1 MAAFRL
7 DLIGRYLRPHRRTVC
22 LGAVALVIVNMLSV
36 TIPLEVRRVIDD
48 LQGGFA
54 FDDVLR
60 QALWIVVLAS
70 TMGDR
75 AVDLA
80 TTGVRRGPSG
90 RSGAPPEFV

>member
-60 QALWIVVLAS
+60 LRAARQRCADARAESSRRCRASRRSLA
-70 TMGDR
+70 
-75 AVDLA
+75 
-80 TTGVRRGPSG
+80 
-90 RSGAPPEFV
+90 